1 MEKQNNRETGGF
13 YEERACEYLKEKGLE
28 ILERNFRIRQGEI
41 DIVARDKGTL
51 VFVEVKYRKSSLA
64 GLPEEAVTY
73 KKQRQISRVALF
85 YLSFHKLPL
94 STPCRFDVVAF
105 HKDEISWIPNAF
117 DFVRSYH

>member
-51 VFVEVKYRKSSLA
+51 VFVEVNYRKSSLA

>member
-73 KKQRQISRVALF
+73 KKQRQISRVTLF

>member
-85 YLSFHKLPL
+85 YFSFHKLPL
-94 STPCRFDVVAF
+94 STPCRFDVVAIY
-105 HKDEISWIPNAF
+105 KDEISWIPNAF
-117 DFVRSYH
+117 DFVR